1 MLNLEP
7 ATRQAPSFMDYAL
20 RTNVVIRQ
28 IAMVFQSTALERQIA
43 TVVWTTRQ
51 SLPQSHDGLGV
62 WVHTES
68 MRLPTDVLDKH
79 FHLKR
84 KRTASLVTDR
94 RESYLVAR

>member
-1 MLNLEP
+1 
-7 ATRQAPSFMDYAL
+7 
-20 RTNVVIRQ
+20 
-28 IAMVFQSTALERQIA
+28 
-43 TVVWTTRQ
+43 
-51 SLPQSHDGLGV
+51 
-62 WVHTES
+62 